1 MSRLSHEVVA
11 KARYDSMTLSAIQI
25 ASEVNPFV
33 PNLPEGI
40 VVPTI
45 DAVGWQKGHRSV
57 DIRPRVVDKSTGQ
70 SRLLDSGA
78 QLSATC
84 RRPEDREDN

>member
-1 MSRLSHEVVA
+1 MSLSHEVVA

-25 ASEVNPFV
+25 ASEVNPFE

-57 DIRPRVVDKSTGQ
+57 DIRPRVVDESTGQ